1 MNKKQLKLNSNGN
14 KTAQM
19 KKKPPGEFHRK
30 VVEPFRLKLK
40 HVLGGV
46 SFVSLLAAFEVLSI
60 PAANGIIDLYS
71 LSSMPAAEVWFGT
84 AFVTGF
90 AAVYLHR
97 EEQESDL

>member
-1 MNKKQLKLNSNGN
+1 MSKEKKKSTSNMN
-14 KTAQM
+14 KTAQV

-30 VVEPFRLKLK
+30 VAEPFRLKLK

-71 LSSMPAAEVWFGT
+71 LSSMSAAEVWFGT